1 MSNNVSRETQPG
13 SNEEAPPTPETP
25 PQPGEETPPAE
36 EVEEVEGEEGE
47 EGEELRQS
55 FDRGYVERLRGKS
68 AGYRLR
74 MKEAESKVENLQRAL
89 FTERL
94 QRLDLVVDTDAV
106 PYDPDLLDDSDA
118 LREAVE
124 ELLEA
129 KPYLRK
135 RRAGGDIG
143 QHSNHEHGN
152 GFSLLDALREG
163 A

>member
-1 MSNNVSRETQPG
+1 MS
-13 SNEEAPPTPETP
+13 EELPPTPETP
-25 PQPGEETPPAE
+25 PQPSEEAPPAE
-36 EVEEVEGEEGE
+36 EVEEVEVEES

-55 FDRGYVERLRGKS
+55 FDRDYVERLRGKS

-94 QRLDLVVDTDAV
+94 QRLDTVVDTDAV

-124 ELLEA
+124 ELLES

-143 QHSNHEHGN
+143 QHNNHEHGN

>member
-1 MSNNVSRETQPG
+1 MTDNVSRETQPED
-13 SNEEAPPTPETP
+13 NEEAPPTPETP
-25 PQPGEETPPAE
+25 PQPSE
-36 EVEEVEGEEGE
+36 EVEEVEEVE

-55 FDRGYVERLRGKS
+55 FGRDYVERLRGKG
-68 AGYRLR
+68 AGYRMR
-74 MKEAESKVENLQRAL
+74 MKEAESKVDKLQRAL

-94 QRLDLVVDTDAV
+94 QRLDMVVDPDAL
-106 PYDPDLLDDSDA
+106 PYDPDLLEDSDA

-124 ELLEA
+124 ELLAA

-135 RRAGGDIG
+135 RRASGDIG
-143 QHSNHEHGN
+143 QHSNREHGN

>member
-1 MSNNVSRETQPG
+1 MS
-13 SNEEAPPTPETP
+13 EELPPTPETP
-25 PQPGEETPPAE
+25 PQPSEEAPPAE
-36 EVEEVEGEEGE
+36 EVEEVEEVEVEES

-55 FDRGYVERLRGKS
+55 FDRDYVERLRGKS

-94 QRLDLVVDTDAV
+94 QRLDTVVDTDAV

-124 ELLEA
+124 ELLES

-143 QHSNHEHGN
+143 QHNNHEHGN

>member
-1 MSNNVSRETQPG
+1 MTENVSRETQPG
-13 SNEEAPPTPETP
+13 EEPPTPETP
-25 PQPGEETPPAE
+25 PQPSEETPPAE
-36 EVEEVEGEEGE
+36 EVEEVEEGE

-55 FDRGYVERLRGKS
+55 FDRDYVERLRGKS

-94 QRLDLVVDTDAV
+94 QRLDTVVDTDAV